1 MKKLLIVILTVV
13 TLSVAGQKHL
23 IGVKGGVNI
32 TNVSLPNLSND
43 TKNRVSYIRGLT
55 YEYLLNNSFS
65 LSADLLLDLR
75 GFHYEVPMY
84 DDLGH
89 PTGYSGT
96 TREDF
101 AYLSFPLKAGYNIG
115 DNLYGYVNL
124 GVIPAILLNSVVTI
138 PIGSLLGDRTYNN
151 YSNNRK
157 FDISALIE
165 LGGGYSISE
174 RIRLCTSISFQNSLM
189 SATLPEDGDL
199 FELTHYG
206 MTITAGI
213 KYTLMK

>member
-1 MKKLLIVILTVV
+1 MRSHRCCAKHIKGRRRISSGGPILILSQIQTKFNMKNLLLIILAITSL
-13 TLSVAGQKHL
+13 TVAGQKHL

-55 YEYLLNNSFS
+55 YEYLINSSFS

-101 AYLSFPLKAGYNIG
+101 TYLSLPLKAGYNIG

-124 GVIPAILLNSVVTI
+124 GVIN
-138 PIGSLLGDRTYNN
+138 
-151 YSNNRK
+151 
-157 FDISALIE
+157 
-165 LGGGYSISE
+165 
-174 RIRLCTSISFQNSLM
+174 C
-189 SATLPEDGDL
+189 
-199 FELTHYG
+199 
-206 MTITAGI
+206 
-213 KYTLMK
+213 